1 LAAPAPT
8 PDPTPNL
15 AESDVLAASGTSLE
29 EPLHPLD
36 AHAVRE
42 PVPKT
47 AGIWAVVLTED
58 EAKAEAVAERL
69 RQLLGG
75 RGRPLRIIIEPYKYE
90 SRADRLKRALEGA
103 DLPLVLVTTAMEPWT
118 EAHLNPLLKAIDHAD
133 HVIGRRR
140 RSFAGRVAR
149 WLACRP
155 WAFLFAVPLKDV
167 HSPCRLHRRAALEKL
182 PPQSSSRFLDV
193 ELLAKASFFVQLVDE
208 EDVPPLPDSPGP
220 RGFWGD
226 FLEVFLHPVIRYEP
240 EPAPEPEPEPEPEQE
255 PEQEPALDSAPAEDA
270 QGDGKGD
277 DRPGGEDEQVR
288 ADVHQ
293 ARPFEDH
300 AP

>member
-1 LAAPAPT
+1 MAAPPPT
-8 PDPTPNL
+8 PEPSPNL
-15 AESDVLAASGTSLE
+15 AEADVLAASGTSLE

-36 AHAVRE
+36 AHAVRA

-47 AGIWAVVLTED
+47 AGIWAIVLTED

-69 RQLLGG
+69 RQLLSG
-75 RGRPLRIIIEPYKYE
+75 RGRPLRIIVEPYKYE
-90 SRADRLKRALEGA
+90 SRAVRLKRALQGA

-133 HVIGRRR
+133 HVLGRRR
-140 RSFAGRVAR
+140 RSFLGRVVR

-155 WAFLFAVPLKDV
+155 WAFLFAIPLRDV
-167 HSPCRLHRRAALEKL
+167 HSPCRLHRREALEVL

-208 EDVPPLPDSPGP
+208 EDVPPMPDAPGP
-220 RGFWGD
+220 AGFWGD
-226 FLEVFLHPVIRYEP
+226 FLEVFLHPVIRFESEPAPDPKP
-240 EPAPEPEPEPEPEQE
+240 EPAP
-255 PEQEPALDSAPAEDA
+255 DSVPAEDP
-270 QGDGKGD
+270 QGDDEGD
-277 DRPGGEDEQVR
+277 NRPGSEDKEVR

>member
-1 LAAPAPT
+1 M
-8 PDPTPNL
+8 
-15 AESDVLAASGTSLE
+15 AEPEPQPKSDATEADALAASGTSPE

-42 PVPKT
+42 AVPKT
-47 AGIWAVVLTED
+47 AGIWAIVLTED
-58 EAKAEAVAERL
+58 EERAEAVADRL

-75 RGRPLRIIIEPYKYE
+75 RGRPVRVVVEPFKYE
-90 SRADRLKRALEGA
+90 SRADRLKRGLQGA
-103 DLPLVLVTTAMEPWT
+103 DLPLVLVTTALEPWT

-133 HVIGRRR
+133 HVLGRRR
-140 RSFAGRVAR
+140 RSFLGRVAR

-155 WAFLFAVPLKDV
+155 WAFLFAIPLRDV
-167 HSPCRLHRRAALEKL
+167 HSPCRLHRREALEKL

-193 ELLAKASFFVQLVDE
+193 ELLAKASFFVQLVSE
-208 EDVPPLPDSPGP
+208 EEVPPLRDAAGP

-226 FLEVFLHPVIRYEP
+226 FLEVFLHPVIRF
-240 EPAPEPEPEPEPEQE
+240 EPEQE
-255 PEQEPALDSAPAEDA
+255 PEPEPVETPAVDSSAPAEDP
-270 QGDGKGD
+270 QGDDEGGD
-277 DRPGGEDEQVR
+277 GPGGEDEQVR

-293 ARPFEDH
+293 GRPFEDH